1 MGTRTPPSGATG
13 GRRPGAGPG
22 PGASDEQ
29 LVEHYQP
36 LFDDDRDLT
45 ALWVAARIRG
55 REGAVA
61 ELATLYVPLVR
72 YVVSRMTISLPPS
85 LERGDLVGFGTLGLI
100 DAIGKYDLDLGLT
113 FQTYAVTRI
122 RGAILDELRS
132 LDWVPRSV
140 RGRMHAID
148 AAAAAFEQ
156 EHGAEPTLD
165 DLAGATGLDPADV
178 RSALAGYRRGYVTSL
193 DERMDDDDRDG
204 EGGGRTFVDETVELP
219 EEVYDHDESRRVMR
233 EQIRALP
240 LRDRAV
246 VALYYFEELTFAE
259 IGRVLGVSE
268 SRACQVHGRAIRT
281 LRGASEA

>member
-1 MGTRTPPSGATG
+1 MGGSGADG
-13 GRRPGAGPG
+13 GRPRAPRPD
-22 PGASDEQ
+22 PGASDEE
-29 LVEHYQP
+29 LIAHYLP
-36 LFDDDRDLT
+36 LFDEDPDLT
-45 ALWVAARIRG
+45 GLWVRARVRGSPEAA
-55 REGAVA
+55 AA
-61 ELATLYVPLVR
+61 LAATYVPLVR
-72 YVVSRMTISLPPS
+72 YVVSRMTITLPAG

-140 RGRMHAID
+140 RSRMHAID

-156 EHGAEPTLD
+156 EHGAEPDVD
-165 DLAGATGLDPADV
+165 DLAAATGLDAADV
-178 RSALAGYRRGYVTSL
+178 RGALAGYRRGYVTSL
-193 DERMDDDDRDG
+193 DERMDEDDDGDSRG
-204 EGGGRTFVDETVELP
+204 CTFVDETVELP

-268 SRACQVHGRAIRT
+268 SRACQVHGRAIRA
-281 LRGASEA
+281 LRQTSAVSGD

>member
-1 MGTRTPPSGATG
+1 MGTKA
-13 GRRPGAGPG
+13 GRVPGAGPG

-36 LFDDDRDLT
+36 LFEDDRDLT
-45 ALWVAARIRG
+45 ALWVGARIRG
-55 REGAVA
+55 RESAAA
-61 ELATLYVPLVR
+61 ELASLYVPLVR
-72 YVVSRMTISLPPS
+72 YVVSRMTITLPPS
-85 LERGDLVGFGTLGLI
+85 LERGDLVSFGTLGLI

-140 RGRMHAID
+140 RGRMHALD

-156 EHGAEPTLD
+156 EHGAEPTVD
-165 DLAGATGLDPADV
+165 DLADATGLDPADV
-178 RSALAGYRRGYVTSL
+178 RSAMAGYRRGYVASL
-193 DERMDDDDRDG
+193 DERMDDDEDG
-204 EGGGRTFVDETVELP
+204 EPRGRTFVDETVELP

-281 LRGASEA
+281 LRDGTEV